1 MMNIKLSDKR
11 PANLW
16 LDRDI
21 RFDVNSKELQIKD
34 SEKKIRTFFSIE
46 DTKGKKIFDQS
57 SQIENKILISLKF
70 SHKKATLVIME
81 D

>member
-1 MMNIKLSDKR
+1 MNIKLSDKR
-11 PANLW
+11 QNNLW

-46 DTKGKKIFDQS
+46 DTKGKPINLFDL
-57 SQIENKILISLKF
+57 KLIRTIANFICS
-70 SHKKATLVIME
+70 
-81 D
+81 